1 MLEKFAY
8 NKSTIQDFQR
18 QLKVRRAALPV
29 LLRKET
35 ALRQFV
41 SELKNEI
48 KEKEKTFTI
57 EQKRLSNFESI
68 WNEFPPLVK
77 VKELKYRDENIA
89 GTKVKTLEDLIFED
103 LDLNLLF
110 EPAWFPA
117 ATEALINYIKA
128 HLSLENIKEKLQ
140 SLEIARK
147 KTTQKVNL
155 YEKLQIPAYDNAI
168 RQIKRFLEDK
178 ENIATAAKK
187 IAKNKTKVRH
197 ES

>member
-35 ALRQFV
+35 ALRQV
-41 SELKNEI
+41 IAVLKNTLSVKKVDFEAL
-48 KEKEKTFTI
+48 
-57 EQKRLSNFESI
+57 QNRLKNFESI
-68 WNEFPPLVK
+68 WNEFPAIVK
-77 VKELKYRDENIA
+77 VERLAYKSENIA
-89 GTKVKTLEDLIFED
+89 GTKLKSLQEVIFAD
-103 LDLNLLF
+103 LDLKLQY
-110 EPAWFPA
+110 EPAWLPA
-117 ATEALINYIKA
+117 ATEALMSYIKA
-128 HLSLENIKEKLQ
+128 YLHLQNLEEKLEV
-140 SLEIARK
+140 LELARK

-155 YEKLQIPAYDNAI
+155 YEKLQIPAYDEAI
-168 RQIKRFLEDK
+168 RRIKRFIEDK

-187 IAKNKTKVRH
+187 IAKNKKLSRH

>member
-35 ALRQFV
+35 ALRKV
-41 SELKNEI
+41 IAELKIEI
-48 KEKEKTFTI
+48 SAKKEDFEAL
-57 EQKRLSNFESI
+57 EKRLKNFESI
-68 WNEFPPLVK
+68 WNEFPPIVK
-77 VKELKYRDENIA
+77 VKDLEFKTENIA
-89 GTKVKTLEDLIFED
+89 GTKVKSLQKVSFEK
-103 LDLNLLF
+103 LDLKLLY
-110 EPAWFPA
+110 EPAWLPA
-117 ATEALINYIKA
+117 ATEALMEYTKA
-128 HLSLENIKEKLQ
+128 YLFLQNFEEKLAT
-140 SLEIARK
+140 LELARK

-155 YEKLQIPAYDNAI
+155 YEKLQIPAYNEAI
-168 RQIKRFLEDK
+168 RRIKRFLEDK

-187 IAKNKTKVRH
+187 IAKNKKLSRH

>member
-35 ALRQFV
+35 ALRQV
-41 SELKNEI
+41 ITELKTTLALKRME
-48 KEKEKTFTI
+48 F
-57 EQKRLSNFESI
+57 QKLEESLNHFESI
-68 WNEFPPLVK
+68 WNEFPPIVK
-77 VKELKYRDENIA
+77 VETCEYKHENIA
-89 GTKVKTLEDLIFED
+89 GTKISSIQKVVFEKLELK
-103 LDLNLLF
+103 LRY
-110 EPAWFPA
+110 EPAWLPA
-117 ATEALINYIKA
+117 ATEALMEYVKA
-128 HLSLENIKEKLQ
+128 YLSLQNMEEKLKT
-140 SLEIARK
+140 LELARK

-155 YEKLQIPAYDNAI
+155 YEKLQIPAYDEAI
-168 RQIKRFLEDK
+168 RRIKRFLEDK

-187 IAKNKTKVRH
+187 IAKNKKISRH

>member
-35 ALRQFV
+35 ALRKV
-41 SELKNEI
+41 IAELKIEI
-48 KEKEKTFTI
+48 SAKKEDFEAL
-57 EQKRLSNFESI
+57 EKRLNNFESI
-68 WNEFPPLVK
+68 WNEFPPIVK
-77 VKELKYRDENIA
+77 VKGLEFKPENIA
-89 GTKVKTLEDLIFED
+89 GTKVNSLQIVIFEK
-103 LDLNLLF
+103 LDLKLLY
-110 EPAWFPA
+110 EPAWLPA
-117 ATEALINYIKA
+117 ATEALMEYTKA
-128 HLSLENIKEKLQ
+128 YLFLQNLEKKLET
-140 SLEIARK
+140 LELARK

-155 YEKLQIPAYDNAI
+155 YEKLQIPAYDEAI
-168 RQIKRFLEDK
+168 RRIKRFLEDK

-187 IAKNKTKVRH
+187 IAKNKNISRH

>member
-35 ALRQFV
+35 ALRQV
-41 SELKNEI
+41 IAELKTEI
-48 KEKEKTFTI
+48 TLKKQAFEDLER
-57 EQKRLSNFESI
+57 RLKNFESI
-68 WNEFPPLVK
+68 WNEFPPIVK
-77 VKELKYRDENIA
+77 VKEVEFERENIA
-89 GTKVKTLEDLIFED
+89 GTKVKSLQQVVFQKLELK
-103 LDLNLLF
+103 LLY
-110 EPAWFPA
+110 EPAWLPA
-117 ATEALINYIKA
+117 ATEALMDYVRAYLN
-128 HLSLENIKEKLQ
+128 LQNMEEKLKT
-140 SLEIARK
+140 LELARK

-155 YEKLQIPAYDNAI
+155 YEKLQIPAYDEAI
-168 RQIKRFLEDK
+168 RRIKRFLEDK

-187 IAKNKTKVRH
+187 IAKNKKLSRH